1 MSNDL
6 KRILYAED
14 EIDIQEIVK
23 ISLMELG
30 GFDLKVC
37 SSGEELLDEYA
48 NFKPDL
54 ILLDVM
60 MPVMDGIATLSAL
73 KKRSDFSTNIPV
85 VFMTAKVQVNE
96 VQFYKELGALEVI
109 SKPFN
114 PMELPEML
122 KQIWQ
127 KREIS

>member
-1 MSNDL
+1 MSDDL

-23 ISLMELG
+23 ISLGELG

-37 SSGEELLDEYA
+37 SSGQELLDEYA
-48 NFKPDL
+48 GFVPDL

-60 MPVMDGIATLSAL
+60 MPVMDGISTFNAL
-73 KKRSDFSTNIPV
+73 KQMPDFNNTPV

-114 PMELPEML
+114 PMELPDML
-122 KQIWQ
+122 RQIWA
-127 KREIS
+127 KRTA

>member
-23 ISLMELG
+23 ISLIELG

-37 SSGEELLDEYA
+37 SSGEELLNEYA
-48 NFKPDL
+48 DFKPDL

-73 KKRSDFSTNIPV
+73 KKRSDFSKNIPV

>member
-1 MSNDL
+1 MSDDL

-23 ISLMELG
+23 ISLIELG

-37 SSGEELLDEYA
+37 SSGEELLKEYA
-48 NFKPDL
+48 DYEPDL

-60 MPVMDGIATLSAL
+60 MPVMDGIATLNAL
-73 KKRSDFSTNIPV
+73 KERADFKNTPV

-114 PMELPEML
+114 PMELPDML

-127 KREIS
+127 KRVRD

>member
-1 MSNDL
+1 MSDDL

-14 EIDIQEIVK
+14 EIDIQEIVR
-23 ISLMELG
+23 ISLVDIG

-37 SSGEELLDEYA
+37 SSGEELLNAYA
-48 NFKPDL
+48 DYKPDL

-60 MPVMDGIATLSAL
+60 MPVMDGISTFSAL
-73 KKRSDFSTNIPV
+73 KERDDFNATPV

-114 PMELPEML
+114 PMELPDIL
-122 KQIWQ
+122 RKIWQ
-127 KREIS
+127 KR

>member
-1 MSNDL
+1 MSDDL

-23 ISLMELG
+23 ISLIELG

-37 SSGEELLDEYA
+37 SSGEELLNEYA
-48 NFKPDL
+48 DFEPDL

-60 MPVMDGIATLSAL
+60 MPVMDGITTFSAL
-73 KKRSDFSTNIPV
+73 KERSDFKNTPV

-114 PMELPEML
+114 PMELPDML

-127 KREIS
+127 KR

>member
-23 ISLMELG
+23 ISLIELG

-37 SSGEELLDEYA
+37 SSGEELLEEFSDFA
-48 NFKPDL
+48 PDL

-60 MPVMDGIATLSAL
+60 MPVMDGISTFNAL
-73 KKRSDFSTNIPV
+73 KEMPDFNQTPV

-114 PMELPEML
+114 PMELPDML
-122 KQIWQ
+122 RQIWDN
-127 KREIS
+127 RAS

>member
-1 MSNDL
+1 MSDDL

-23 ISLMELG
+23 ISLIELG

-37 SSGEELLDEYA
+37 SSGEELLKEYA
-48 NFKPDL
+48 DFEPDL

-73 KKRSDFSTNIPV
+73 KERHDFKNTPV

-114 PMELPEML
+114 PMELPDML

-127 KREIS
+127 KRVTD

>member
-23 ISLMELG
+23 ISLIELG
-30 GFDLKVC
+30 GFDLQVC
-37 SSGEELLDEYA
+37 SSGEELLEEYA
-48 NFKPDL
+48 GFAPDL

-60 MPVMDGIATLSAL
+60 MPVMDGISTFNTL
-73 KKRSDFSTNIPV
+73 KEMPDFTDTPV

-114 PMELPEML
+114 PMELPDML
-122 KQIWQ
+122 RQIWQ
-127 KREIS
+127 NK

>member
-1 MSNDL
+1 MPDDL

-23 ISLMELG
+23 ISLIELG

-37 SSGEELLDEYA
+37 SSGEELLNEYA
-48 NFKPDL
+48 DFEPDL

-60 MPVMDGIATLSAL
+60 MPVMDGVTTFNAL
-73 KKRSDFSTNIPV
+73 KERADFKNTPV
-85 VFMTAKVQVNE
+85 VFMTAKVQVDE

-114 PMELPEML
+114 PMELPDML

-127 KREIS
+127 KRVSD